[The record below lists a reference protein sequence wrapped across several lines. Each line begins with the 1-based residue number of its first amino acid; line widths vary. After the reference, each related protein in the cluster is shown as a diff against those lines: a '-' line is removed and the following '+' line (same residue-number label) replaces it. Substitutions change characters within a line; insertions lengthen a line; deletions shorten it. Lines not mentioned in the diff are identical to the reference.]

1 MGITVQNITGNTAM
15 VIWPKMASC
24 ADSFYSIMYH
34 PNWNSMLSSY
44 SRKSFQKEERVPA
57 SRSSFVVENLTP
69 LTTYILCVTCQS
81 ANPSS
86 DQCRVFNTLEQ
97 DPASASNTKKELALG
112 IWLTSSVLLLIIA
125 AILLYGCLH
134 VLCHCRKARTKS
146 AAYASEELVEV
157 FGWQP
162 RLLYYRQL
170 EHTPQVF
177 CQCEFYPH
185 HPNCF
190 SNYTLQTT
198 THRLRTSLTMVLS
211 EAPIQIRSISA
222 CKLNYQDFNGILL
235 SVFEISPWSKSICK
249 IATL

>member
-1 MGITVQNITGNTAM
+1 MGIIVQNITGNTAM

-34 PNWNSMLSSY
+34 PNWNSVLSSY

-69 LTTYILCVTCQS
+69 LTTYIVCVTCQS

-134 VLCHCRKARTKS
+134 LLCRRRRERLRGQKGTSKQDRGKAWTKS
-146 AAYASEELVEV
+146 SAYASEELS
-157 FGWQP
+157 GQS
-162 RLLYYRQL
+162 QL
-170 EHTPQVF
+170 MQDTKEKH
-177 CQCEFYPH
+177 
-185 HPNCF
+185 
-190 SNYTLQTT
+190 
-198 THRLRTSLTMVLS
+198 
-211 EAPIQIRSISA
+211 AGGIQLATIIENPSA
-222 CKLNYQDFNGILL
+222 CKEPIM
-235 SVFEISPWSKSICK
+235 PASKSWEQVPTTGQCS
-249 IATL
+249 AVS

>member
-1 MGITVQNITGNTAM
+1 MGVIVQNITGNTAM
-15 VIWPKMASC
+15 VIWPKMATC

-69 LTTYILCVTCQS
+69 LTTYIVCVTCQS

-97 DPASASNTKKELALG
+97 DSASASNTKKELALG

-134 VLCHCRKARTKS
+134 LLCRRRHERLQGRKGTSKQDRGKAWTKS
-146 AAYASEELVEV
+146 AAYTLEELSGQSQLMQDTKEKHA
-157 FGWQP
+157 GGIQLATIIENPSACKESIIQQP
-162 RLLYYRQL
+162 RLLHYRHW
-170 EHTPQVF
+170 EHTLQVHAVV
-177 CQCEFYPH
+177 CQC
-185 HPNCF
+185 
-190 SNYTLQTT
+190 
-198 THRLRTSLTMVLS
+198 
-211 EAPIQIRSISA
+211 
-222 CKLNYQDFNGILL
+222 
-235 SVFEISPWSKSICK
+235 
-249 IATL
+249 

>member
-15 VIWPKMASC
+15 VIWPKTASC
-24 ADSFYSIMYH
+24 ADSFYSVMYH

-69 LTTYILCVTCQS
+69 LTTYIVCVTCQS

-86 DQCRVFNTLEQ
+86 DQCRVFNTLER

-134 VLCHCRKARTKS
+134 LLCRRRHERLQGRNRTSKQDHGKAWTQS
-146 AAYASEELVEV
+146 TAYASEEL
-157 FGWQP
+157 G
-162 RLLYYRQL
+162 RQSQL
-170 EHTPQVF
+170 MQDTE
-177 CQCEFYPH
+177 EK
-185 HPNCF
+185 HPGG
-190 SNYTLQTT
+190 
-198 THRLRTSLTMVLS
+198 
-211 EAPIQIRSISA
+211 IQLATIIENPSA
-222 CKLNYQDFNGILL
+222 CKEP
-235 SVFEISPWSKSICK
+235 VTRPSKSQERVPTTGQRSAIN
-249 IATL
+249 